1 MAKINGEKSLMD
13 FRMLALSYY
22 DALLVEREEG
32 PLRRKILL
40 RILSEKEIEFLWSF
54 S

>member
-1 MAKINGEKSLMD
+1 MVSMAL
-13 FRMLALSYY
+13 LALSYY

-32 PLRRKILL
+32 LLRRKILL